1 MRSHTEYRVY
11 AASPRQAEHTDAH
24 LLLQTNASGQAIE
37 GFRVALDGAAVDADF
52 WARDILEVQH
62 LKKFRLRYEIRPEDI
77 DLRPNTLSSR
87 WEDIDDLL
95 AQGTVSAFEGEGR
108 EDKNA
113 IARKMLDAARHLDND
128 TGASLRWIVQA
139 EGNRGLKLVLQCLP
153 RPASRLKKDSRLNGD
168 DISCINLQ
176 TFDLQTVMSEEE
188 PCCGPKP
195 VLFTKDPETVSSTL
209 EQNPEKFHAGNESKF
224 FSNNKNRNFQGEANA
239 RTTFRRVDPR
249 NIEKRL
255 Y

>member
-1 MRSHTEYRVY
+1 MQST
-11 AASPRQAEHTDAH
+11 
-24 LLLQTNASGQAIE
+24 LQ
-37 GFRVALDGAAVDADF
+37 
-52 WARDILEVQH
+52 
-62 LKKFRLRYEIRPEDI
+62 
-77 DLRPNTLSSR
+77 
-87 WEDIDDLL
+87 
-95 AQGTVSAFEGEGR
+95 GEGR

-113 IARKMLDAARHLDND
+113 IARKMLDAARHLDSD

-153 RPASRLKKDSRLNGD
+153 KPASRLKKDSRLNGD

-209 EQNPEKFHAGNESKF
+209 EQNPEKFHAGKESKF
-224 FSNNKNRNFQGEANA
+224 FSNNENRNFQGKGNA
-239 RTTFRRVDPR
+239 RTTLRIVDPR
-249 NIEKRL
+249 NIEKRS